1 MTAHDQTLAAG
12 LQQHQAGHFAAAE
25 ALYRQVVEAEP
36 ENADARNLLG
46 AVYINLHQF
55 TDAEEHLSAAV
66 RLNPQHFAALDNHGV
81 LLARQERYAEAAE
94 SFRRALE
101 IAPDQFR
108 THLNLAAALERCGQ
122 TDAAIETYQRA
133 AQLSP
138 NTLRTHQELVRLF
151 VAEGRPENAA
161 EHLAHVA
168 RLQPSDPKARFEL
181 ADALARL
188 GRASEAIAA
197 YRETLS
203 IKPDS
208 AEACVNL
215 ANLLSA
221 TGRVDEAVELLRR
234 AIAIRPTFAEA
245 YLNLGC
251 ALTRQTKY
259 AEAAAALAE
268 AARLKPELTEV
279 HNNQGVLMNA
289 QGRYAEAAECY
300 QRALELRP
308 DNVDAIYNL
317 GIAMLKQKLVASALD
332 QFEQALEL
340 APDYAEAH
348 HNRSAALLLSENFEE
363 GFIEYEWRFKSRD
376 FVRFQ
381 MHWPE
386 WEGQSLAGRTIV
398 LAAEQ
403 GLGDTIQF
411 VRYAAL
417 VKEQGARVIVACP
430 AALHPL
436 LARTPGV
443 DQWVTNDDATVEADY
458 GVPLLSLPYRL
469 GTTHDTIPAEVPY
482 VFAEHARE
490 ESWRQR
496 LAAHGGA
503 KAGKAPKGG
512 ESLKIGI
519 VWQGNRHCPGDEQRS
534 ISLAHFAPV
543 ASVPGVQLF
552 SLQKGPGAE
561 QLTEYGQAW
570 NIVDFGDELDTA
582 GGAFMD
588 TAAIVRNLDLVITSD
603 TAAAHLAGALG
614 VETWVALCAVPD
626 WRWMLERD
634 DSPWYPTMRLFRQE
648 EWGDWSGV
656 FERMA
661 EQLAARTANAEGARR

>member
-1 MTAHDQTLAAG
+1 MTAHEQTLAAG

-25 ALYRQVVEAEP
+25 ALYRQVVAAEP
-36 ENADARNLLG
+36 DNADARNLLG

-55 TDAEEHLSAAV
+55 TDAEEHLAAAV

-94 SFRRALE
+94 CFRRALA

-122 TDAAIETYQRA
+122 TDEAIETYQRA

-138 NTLRTHQELVRLF
+138 NMLRTHQELVRLF
-151 VAEGRPENAA
+151 HAQGHAEDAV

-168 RLQPSDPKARFEL
+168 RLQPSDAKARFEL
-181 ADALARL
+181 ADAYARL
-188 GRASEAIAA
+188 GRATEAIAA
-197 YRETLS
+197 YRETLT

-215 ANLLSA
+215 ADLLSA
-221 TGRVDEAVELLRR
+221 AGRVDEAVGLLRR

-251 ALTRQTKY
+251 ALTRQQKY
-259 AEAAAALAE
+259 AEAFAALTE

-279 HNNQGVLMNA
+279 HNNLGVLYNA
-289 QGRYAEAAECY
+289 QGRYADAAECY

-317 GIAMLKQKLVASALD
+317 GIALLKQKMVASALD

-363 GFIEYEWRFKSRD
+363 GFAEYEWRFKSRD

-381 MHWPE
+381 MHWPQ

-443 DQWVTNDDATVEADY
+443 DQWITTDDATVTADY

-469 GTTHDTIPAEVPY
+469 GTTHDTIPAKVPY

-496 LAAHGGA
+496 LAAYNVA
-503 KAGKAPKGG
+503 RPG
-512 ESLKIGI
+512 EELKVGI

-543 ASVPGVQLF
+543 ASVPGMRLI
-552 SLQKGPGAE
+552 SLQKGPGTE
-561 QLTEYGQAW
+561 QLSEYGQAW
-570 NIVDFGDELDTA
+570 NIVDFGDELDAA

-588 TAAIVRNLDLVITSD
+588 TAAIMRNLDLAITSD

-661 EQLAARTANAEGARR
+661 EQLTARTANTQGVRP

>member
-1 MTAHDQTLAAG
+1 MTAHKQTLAAG
-12 LQQHQAGHFAAAE
+12 LAQHQAGHFAAAE
-25 ALYRQVVEAEP
+25 ALYRQVVAAEP
-36 ENADARNLLG
+36 DNADARNLLG

-55 TDAEEHLSAAV
+55 TDAEEHLAAAL
-66 RLNPQHFAALDNHGV
+66 RINPQHFAALDNHGV

-94 SFRRALE
+94 CFRRALE
-101 IAPDQFR
+101 VAPDQFR

-122 TDAAIETYQRA
+122 VDAAVESYQRA

-138 NTLRTHQELVRLF
+138 DTLRTHQELVRLF
-151 VAEGRPENAA
+151 HAQGQPENAV
-161 EHLAHVA
+161 EHLAHLA
-168 RLQPSDPKARFEL
+168 RLQPSDAQARFEL
-181 ADALARL
+181 ANALART
-188 GRASEAIAA
+188 GRTSEAIAT

-208 AEACVNL
+208 AESCVNL
-215 ANLLSA
+215 AHLLST
-221 TGRVDEAVELLRR
+221 TGRVDEAVSVLRR

-245 YLNLGC
+245 FLNLGC
-251 ALTRQTKY
+251 ALTRQKKY
-259 AEAAAALAE
+259 AEACAALTE
-268 AARLKPELTEV
+268 AARLKPEMTEV
-279 HNNQGVLMNA
+279 HNNLGVLYNA
-289 QGRYAEAAECY
+289 QGRYADAAECY
-300 QRALELRP
+300 QRALDLRP

-317 GIAMLKQKLVASALD
+317 GIAFLKQKMVASALD

-348 HNRSAALLLSENFEE
+348 HNRSAALLLSENFAE
-363 GFIEYEWRFKSRD
+363 GFAEYEWRFKSRD

-386 WEGQSLAGRTIV
+386 WEGQSLVDRTIV

-443 DQWVTNDDATVEADY
+443 DQWITSDDATVAADY

-496 LAAHGGA
+496 LENYQKA
-503 KAGKAPKGG
+503 KAGEG
-512 ESLKIGI
+512 LKIGI

-561 QLTEYGQAW
+561 QLAEYGQAW
-570 NIVDFGDELDTA
+570 NIVDFGDELDA
-582 GGAFMD
+582 SGGAFMD
-588 TAAIVRNLDLVITSD
+588 TAAIMRNLDLVITSD

-661 EQLAARTANAEGARR
+661 EQLAARTTAQRVRR